1 MRQLDFLEKMNIE
14 KIKLKIQKLVNHYNT
29 GNYLYVIREA
39 GILIR
44 KFPTNSYLM
53 NLIGSCFQKIGQF
66 EKAKKIFEDNISI
79 NPNNFDAMNNL
90 GNTYK
95 LLENYKD
102 AELMYLKALKVNP
115 NFSESLQNLANL
127 KFELHNYDQAL
138 SLYNKAYDANPNNF
152 LALYNLGLV
161 YQALGKFENAEKTL
175 KKVLKINSNF
185 TKAYKILSRFK
196 KFQTNDQLILEME
209 EKLRDPN
216 LLDQLKPDILFALG
230 KAYEDLK
237 NFDKS
242 FKYFDEAN
250 KTYNKIINYKFDN
263 DESLFQSLKNFFQ
276 DVDFSAK
283 NYKNNNNQN
292 FIFIVG
298 LPRSGTSLTEQI
310 IASHSDVF
318 GGGELTHIEN
328 ILKKNFFY
336 NQKLN
341 FNKFNK
347 ILDNNIQEN
356 LANLYHKLSGAEN
369 HKEKYLTDKNPMNF
383 LWIGFIK
390 LIFPNAKIINIRR
403 NLKDNFLSLYKN
415 MFDGNL
421 NWSYNKIDL
430 LKFCKHYD
438 DLIKFWNKKIPNS
451 ILNINYEDI
460 INNNSATTEKIL
472 NFCDLKWEDQC
483 LRFYENKRAI
493 RTVSSAQARR
503 PLYKD
508 SVKAYENYQIYLDKF
523 YKELD
528 SI

>member
-1 MRQLDFLEKMNIE
+1 MNIE
-14 KIKLKIQKLVNHYNT
+14 KIKLKIQRLVNHYNT
-29 GNYLYVIREA
+29 GDYLYVIREA
-39 GILIR
+39 GILIK

-66 EKAKKIFEDNISI
+66 EKAKKIFEDNIAI

-102 AELMYLKALKVNP
+102 AELMYSKALKINP

-127 KFELHNYDQAL
+127 KFELHDYDQAL
-138 SLYNKAYDANPNNF
+138 ILYNKAYNSNPNNF

-161 YQALGKFENAEKTL
+161 YQSLGKFEDAEKTL
-175 KKVLKINSNF
+175 KKVLEINPNF

-196 KFQTNDQLILEME
+196 KFQQNDELILEME
-209 EKLRDPN
+209 KKIKDPN

-230 KAYEDLK
+230 KAYEDVK
-237 NFDKS
+237 NFEKS
-242 FKYFDEAN
+242 FKYYDEAN
-250 KTYNKIINYKFDN
+250 STYSKVVNYKFDN
-263 DESLFQSLKNFFQ
+263 DENLFISLKDFFQ
-276 DVDFSAK
+276 NIDFSEK
-283 NYKNNNNQN
+283 NYKNENIKN

-310 IASHSDVF
+310 IASHSNVF
-318 GGGELTHIEN
+318 GGGELAHMGN
-328 ILKKNFFY
+328 IIRKKLFH

-341 FNKFNK
+341 FNKFSE
-347 ILDNNIQEN
+347 ILENNTQRN
-356 LANLYHKLSGAEN
+356 FGNLYYKLSGIEN
-369 HKEKYLTDKNPMNF
+369 YKEEYLTDKNPMNF
-383 LWIGFIK
+383 LWIGFIN
-390 LIFPNAKIINIRR
+390 LIFPKAKIINIRR

-421 NWSYNKIDL
+421 NWSYNKMDL
-430 LKFCKHYD
+430 LKFCKYYD
-438 DLIKFWNKKIPNS
+438 DLMKFWNKKIPNN
-451 ILNINYEDI
+451 ILDIYYEDL
-460 INNNSATTEKIL
+460 INDNLNTTKKIL
-472 NFCDLKWEDQC
+472 NFCNLKWEDQC
-483 LRFYENKRAI
+483 LKFYENKRAI
-493 RTVSSAQARR
+493 RTVSSAQARS
-503 PLYKD
+503 PIYKD